1 MNSSH
6 SYRSSRR
13 RQTNNSLQYDN
24 IDRQILV
31 LHKAMANKL
40 VTHRELRQQVID
52 TLESRYTNGQLRHGG
67 YLIWTCL
74 MEYIDD
80 EPDVFIQG
88 VLADTPQMRKLRRR
102 TPFVNLLTEEE
113 RMAALNETALC
124 P

>member
-1 MNSSH
+1 MNSSY
-6 SYRSSRR
+6 SNQSSRR
-13 RQTNNSLQYDN
+13 RQRSNSLQYDN

-31 LHKAMANKL
+31 LHKAMVDKL
-40 VTHRELRQQVID
+40 VMRPELRQQIID
-52 TLESRYTNGQLRHGG
+52 TIESRYANGQLRHGG

-80 EPDVFIQG
+80 QPDVFIQG

-102 TPFVNLLTEEE
+102 TPFVNLLTEAE
-113 RMAALNETALC
+113 RVAALTETALS